1 MTSSEINILA
11 KGLKFTPTPDR
22 PNKQELHED
31 VLEFTRKLR
40 LIEYFEGTENND
52 PSVVQNKSD
61 FIPSKGRDSDLEEYI
76 STITKI
82 PNTSSDKKRIKHNL
96 TKAEREAMLKLAKDN
111 NTVIKEADK
120 GGATVTMDSNY
131 YKDKI
136 EDMLSDSEYYS
147 KLSSNPQKEI
157 VQAYNKLIKK
167 T

>member
-1 MTSSEINILA
+1 
-11 KGLKFTPTPDR
+11 
-22 PNKQELHED
+22 
-31 VLEFTRKLR
+31 
-40 LIEYFEGTENND
+40 
-52 PSVVQNKSD
+52 
-61 FIPSKGRDSDLEEYI
+61 
-76 STITKI
+76 
-82 PNTSSDKKRIKHNL
+82 
-96 TKAEREAMLKLAKDN
+96 MLKLAKEN

-120 GGATVTMDSNY
+120 GGATVIMDFNY